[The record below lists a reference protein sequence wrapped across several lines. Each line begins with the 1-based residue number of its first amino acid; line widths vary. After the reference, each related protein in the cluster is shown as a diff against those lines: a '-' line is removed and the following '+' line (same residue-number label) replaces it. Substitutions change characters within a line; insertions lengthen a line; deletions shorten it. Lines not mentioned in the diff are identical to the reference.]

1 MSYEITATLREL
13 QGTGASRRLRREGK
27 VPAVVYGDEK
37 DAIAITIE
45 HKAVYYALQN
55 EAFHSAVI
63 DLEIDGK
70 KQPVMVRDFQMH
82 PFKPFVQH
90 VDFQRVDLKKPV
102 KTTVT
107 IHLINAEIAPAIKL
121 QGNRVSQLMTM
132 VEVVGLPGKIPA
144 FIEVDLSTVVAGQII
159 HLSDLTLPEGVEC
172 SLLKRGENLAI
183 ASVTGKGGRAI
194 ANAEAA
200 AAAEAAPAGDAA
212 PEAAAE

>member
-1 MSYEITATLREL
+1 MSYEITATLRKL

-55 EAFHSAVI
+55 EVFHSAVI

-90 VDFQRVDLKKPV
+90 IDFQRVDLKKPV

-107 IHLINAEIAPAIKL
+107 IHLINTDIAPAVKL
-121 QGNRVSQLMTM
+121 QGNRVSQLITM
-132 VEVVGLPGKIPA
+132 VEVIGLPAQIPA

-159 HLSDLTLPEGVEC
+159 HLSDLNLPKGVEC
-172 SLLKRGENLAI
+172 VLLKRGENLAI
-183 ASVTGKGGRAI
+183 AAVTGKGGRAI
-194 ANAEAA
+194 DNVEAVLVS
-200 AAAEAAPAGDAA
+200 DAA

>member
-1 MSYEITATLREL
+1 MSYEIVATLREL
-13 QGTGASRRLRREGK
+13 QGTGASRRLRREGN

-37 DAIAITIE
+37 DAVAITVE
-45 HKAVYYALQN
+45 HKAVFYALQN

-63 DLEIDGK
+63 SLELDGK

-90 VDFQRVDLKKPV
+90 IDFQRVDLKKPV

-107 IHLINAEIAPAIKL
+107 IHLINADIAPAVKL

-132 VEVVGLPGKIPA
+132 VEVVGLPAQIPA

-159 HLSDLTLPEGVEC
+159 HLSDLKLPKGVEC
-172 SLLKRGENLAI
+172 ALLKRGENLAI

-194 ANAEAA
+194 AAAAAAEE
-200 AAAEAAPAGDAA
+200 AAAEAAPA